1 MHLRMTEQELLDG
14 IINQNKEAIQYLVKN
29 YQKNVIKTAYYFVAN
44 MEDAEDLSQEVFL
57 EILRSIGRYKKSASL
72 YTWIYRIT
80 VNKSLDHLRKQHR
93 RSFVQKM
100 GTILRISPDGM
111 NLDENEPEVLDTR
124 NDDNEKRNILD
135 NAVNS
140 LPENQK
146 IAFILNK
153 YEELAYKE
161 IAEIMNLSLSSVESL
176 IHRAKL
182 NLQKKLVNHFSEY
195 AKTNK

>member
-1 MHLRMTEQELLDG
+1 MTERELIDG
-14 IINQNKEAIQYLVKN
+14 LITQNNEAIKYLVNN
-29 YQKNVIKTAYYFVAN
+29 YQKNVIKTAFYFVAN

-57 EILRSIGRYKKSASL
+57 LILKSISRFKKNASL

-80 VNKSLDHLRKQHR
+80 VNKSLEHLRRQKR
-93 RSFVQKM
+93 RNLLQTVGSFVKF
-100 GTILRISPDGM
+100 SPDGTNRDDNKPATM
-111 NLDENEPEVLDTR
+111 DTR
-124 NDDNEKRNILD
+124 NEDKEKRKILD
-135 NAVNS
+135 SAVNS

-161 IAEIMNLSLSSVESL
+161 IAEIMNLSHSSVESL

-182 NLQKKLVNHFSEY
+182 NLQKKLVNYFSEY
-195 AKTNK
+195 RTYDK